1 MMFVALKNSKHKT
14 MEQEKHIE
22 KNENSD
28 GIDRAGC
35 NYCHAREKRS
45 LHLDYAGDEKPEKE
59 IARSMMRMTI
69 DINKKYFGGEPL
81 VMGDSV
87 LTIFC
92 SNCHHATAH
101 QDKTGQNH

>member
-1 MMFVALKNSKHKT
+1 

-22 KNENSD
+22 KNENND

-69 DINKKYFGGEPL
+69 DINKKYFGGEPP

-87 LTIFC
+87 LPIPC
-92 SNCHHATAH
+92 SSCHHGTAH
-101 QDKTGQNH
+101 QDKIG